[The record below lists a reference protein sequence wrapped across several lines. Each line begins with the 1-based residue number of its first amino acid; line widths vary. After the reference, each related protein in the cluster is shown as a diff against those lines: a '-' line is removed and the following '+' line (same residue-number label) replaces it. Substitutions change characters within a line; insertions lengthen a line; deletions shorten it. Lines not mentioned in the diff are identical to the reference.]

1 VPKYS
6 CPISRPYRRCKL
18 ARLTGKIQG
27 KPEQGKTAS
36 VLRIWHAFLFSV
48 DGLRFIAT
56 KETAF
61 KQQVIIGV
69 LLMGVAFY
77 LAENSM
83 EILALVLPILLCWLI
98 EIINT
103 SIEAVADAISEE
115 FDANIKIAKDL
126 GSLAVLTGFIILAF
140 VWAVVLI
147 K

>member
-1 VPKYS
+1 M
-6 CPISRPYRRCKL
+6 

-56 KETAF
+56 RETAF

-69 LLMGVAFY
+69 LLMGVAIY

-126 GSLAVLTGFIILAF
+126 GSLAVLTGFVILAF

>member
-1 VPKYS
+1 M
-6 CPISRPYRRCKL
+6 

-27 KPEQGKTAS
+27 KPEQGNTTS
-36 VLRIWHAFLFSV
+36 ILRIWHAFLFSV

-69 LLMGVAFY
+69 FLMGLAVY
-77 LAENSM
+77 LAETNL
-83 EILALVLPILLCWLI
+83 EILALISPILLCWLI

-126 GSLAVLTGFIILAF
+126 GSLAVLTGFGILAF
-140 VWAVVLI
+140 VWSVVLI
-147 K
+147 F

>member
-1 VPKYS
+1 M
-6 CPISRPYRRCKL
+6 

-27 KPEQGKTAS
+27 KPEQGNTIS
-36 VLRIWHAFLFSV
+36 ILRIWHAFLFSV

-69 LLMGVAFY
+69 FLMGLAVY
-77 LAENSM
+77 LAETNL
-83 EILALVLPILLCWLI
+83 EILALISPILLCWLI

-126 GSLAVLTGFIILAF
+126 GSLAVLTGFGILAF
-140 VWAVVLI
+140 VWSVVLI
-147 K
+147 F

>member
-1 VPKYS
+1 M
-6 CPISRPYRRCKL
+6 

-126 GSLAVLTGFIILAF
+126 GSLAVLTGFVILAF

>member
-1 VPKYS
+1 M
-6 CPISRPYRRCKL
+6 

-27 KPEQGKTAS
+27 KPEQGSTIS
-36 VLRIWHAFLFSV
+36 ILRIWHAFLFSV

-69 LLMGVAFY
+69 FLMGLAVY
-77 LAENSM
+77 LAETNL
-83 EILALVLPILLCWLI
+83 EILALISPILLCWLI

-126 GSLAVLTGFIILAF
+126 GSLAVLTGFGILAF
-140 VWAVVLI
+140 VWSVVLI
-147 K
+147 F

>member
-1 VPKYS
+1 M
-6 CPISRPYRRCKL
+6 

-27 KPEQGKTAS
+27 KPEQGNTTS
-36 VLRIWHAFLFSV
+36 ILRIWHAFLFSV

-61 KQQVIIGV
+61 KQQFIIGV
-69 LLMGVAFY
+69 FLMGLAVY
-77 LAENSM
+77 LAETNL
-83 EILALVLPILLCWLI
+83 EILALISPILLCWLI

-126 GSLAVLTGFIILAF
+126 GSLAVLTGFGILAF
-140 VWAVVLI
+140 VWSVVLI
-147 K
+147 F

>member
-1 VPKYS
+1 M
-6 CPISRPYRRCKL
+6 

-27 KPEQGKTAS
+27 KPEQGNTTS
-36 VLRIWHAFLFSV
+36 ILRIWHAFLFSV

-69 LLMGVAFY
+69 FLMGLAVY
-77 LAENSM
+77 LAETNL
-83 EILALVLPILLCWLI
+83 EILALISSILLCWLI

-126 GSLAVLTGFIILAF
+126 GSLAVLTGFGILAF
-140 VWAVVLI
+140 VWSVVLI
-147 K
+147 F

>member
-1 VPKYS
+1 M
-6 CPISRPYRRCKL
+6 

-140 VWAVVLI
+140 VWAGVLI

>member
-1 VPKYS
+1 M
-6 CPISRPYRRCKL
+6 

-61 KQQVIIGV
+61 KQQVIMGV

>member
-1 VPKYS
+1 M
-6 CPISRPYRRCKL
+6 
-18 ARLTGKIQG
+18 ARLSGKSQG
-27 KPEQGKTAS
+27 KPEQGKTTS
-36 VLRIWHAFLFSV
+36 ILRIWHAFLFSV

-69 LLMGVAFY
+69 LLMGLAVY
-77 LAENSM
+77 LAETGM
-83 EILALVLPILLCWLI
+83 DRLALILPILLCWLI

-126 GSLAVLTGFIILAF
+126 GSLAVLTGFVILTI
-140 VWAVVLI
+140 VWLGVLFG
-147 K
+147 

>member
-1 VPKYS
+1 M
-6 CPISRPYRRCKL
+6 

-103 SIEAVADAISEE
+103 SIEAVADAISAE

-140 VWAVVLI
+140 VWAGVLI
-147 K
+147 Q

>member
-1 VPKYS
+1 M
-6 CPISRPYRRCKL
+6 

-140 VWAVVLI
+140 VWAGVLI
-147 K
+147 Q

>member
-1 VPKYS
+1 M
-6 CPISRPYRRCKL
+6 

-69 LLMGVAFY
+69 LLMGAAFY

>member
-1 VPKYS
+1 M
-6 CPISRPYRRCKL
+6 

-27 KPEQGKTAS
+27 KPEQGKTTS
-36 VLRIWHAFLFSV
+36 ILRIWHAFLFSV

-61 KQQVIIGV
+61 KQQFIIGV
-69 LLMGVAFY
+69 FLMGLAVY
-77 LAENSM
+77 LAETNM
-83 EILALVLPILLCWLI
+83 EILALISPILLCWLI

-126 GSLAVLTGFIILAF
+126 GSLAVLTGFGILAF
-140 VWAVVLI
+140 VWSVVLI
-147 K
+147 F

>member
-1 VPKYS
+1 M
-6 CPISRPYRRCKL
+6 

>member
-1 VPKYS
+1 M
-6 CPISRPYRRCKL
+6 

-27 KPEQGKTAS
+27 KPEQEKTTS
-36 VLRIWHAFLFSV
+36 ILRIWHAFLFSV

-69 LLMGVAFY
+69 FLMGLAVY
-77 LAENSM
+77 LAETNL
-83 EILALVLPILLCWLI
+83 EILALVSPILLCWLI

-126 GSLAVLTGFIILAF
+126 GSLAVLTGFGILAF
-140 VWAVVLI
+140 VWSVVLI
-147 K
+147 F

>member
-1 VPKYS
+1 M
-6 CPISRPYRRCKL
+6 

-69 LLMGVAFY
+69 LLMGVAIY

-126 GSLAVLTGFIILAF
+126 GSLAVLTGFVILAF

>member
-1 VPKYS
+1 M
-6 CPISRPYRRCKL
+6 

-56 KETAF
+56 RETAF

-69 LLMGVAFY
+69 LLMGVAIY
-77 LAENSM
+77 LAKNSM

-126 GSLAVLTGFIILAF
+126 GSLAVLTGFVILAF

>member
-1 VPKYS
+1 M
-6 CPISRPYRRCKL
+6 
-18 ARLTGKIQG
+18 ARLSGKIQG
-27 KPEQGKTAS
+27 KPEQGKTTS
-36 VLRIWHAFLFSV
+36 ILRIWHAFLFSI

-69 LLMGVAFY
+69 LLMGLAVY
-77 LAENSM
+77 LAETGM
-83 EILALVLPILLCWLI
+83 DRLALILPILLCWLI

-126 GSLAVLTGFIILAF
+126 GSLAVLTGFVILTI
-140 VWAVVLI
+140 VWLGVLFG
-147 K
+147 